1 MSDEARKH
9 VVPTGTSKE
18 ALMSSTAAT
27 GSNTVNDVT
36 LGIGDFLASKSAIL
50 ADARYVQFVTVQTA
64 IACLMFLAERESYI
78 PSVAY
83 EGVKPKNVGEGSN
96 LNLTLLANACRSD
109 RQANKDDGRV
119 NTYIILR
126 NWLSARLGVDDQV
139 AAQLL
144 AFCGRLLDMGYGL
157 AQWNGRIDVGA
168 DGAVTVTGI
177 DGAPIPDS
185 RNDDMK
191 PWELPGLF
199 RVRPEHC
206 FKLGK
211 TLVPEVEVA
220 DLVKVRNPNTQEDEL
235 KPYPFERQEL
245 TLCDRSYC
253 FTYGDRSKPREYKTQ
268 RTSRKTFMDVTD
280 AIIAARKPKPA
291 ATTGTSTA
299 TGGNATTGTTT
310 GTSTTGTA
318 GTSTGTTA
326 TTGATPATGTA
337 PTATTGTGTSTGEN
351 RPGGNQSRDDAA
363 KAARDRVESI
373 DHVLGVLAPAN
384 VIGNKDVIA
393 AVMRLHL
400 HTTELLRGL
409 GLVEFITN
417 PNDDTR
423 KAALRE
429 LSMTGGKPVTPAP
442 TRNPPAKAAPA
453 KAAPAKVASTRK

>member
-9 VVPTGTSKE
+9 TVPTGTSKE
-18 ALMSSTAAT
+18 ALMASTAAT

-36 LGIGDFLASKSAIL
+36 LGIGDFLASKREVL
-50 ADARYVQFVTVQTA
+50 ADARYVQFVTIQTA

-78 PSVAY
+78 PTVAY
-83 EGVKPKNVGEGSN
+83 EGVKPKNAGEGSN

-157 AQWNGRIDVGA
+157 AQWNGRIEVGA
-168 DGAVTVTGI
+168 DGAITVTGP
-177 DGAPIPDS
+177 DGSPIPDS
-185 RNDDMK
+185 RNDDLK
-191 PWELPGLF
+191 AWELPGLF

-220 DLVKVRNPNTQEDEL
+220 DLVKVRNPNTNEDDL
-235 KPYPFERQEL
+235 RPYPFERQEL

-280 AIIAARKPKPA
+280 AIIAARKPKAPATAPA
-291 ATTGTSTA
+291 APATA
-299 TGGNATTGTTT
+299 TPPATPGTP
-310 GTSTTGTA
+310 A
-318 GTSTGTTA
+318 PA
-326 TTGATPATGTA
+326 TPAPGAATPAAPGATPAPGAA
-337 PTATTGTGTSTGEN
+337 PASGAN
-351 RPGGNQSRDDAA
+351 RPGQNQSREDAE
-363 KAARDRVESI
+363 KAARDRVASI

-409 GLVEFITN
+409 GLVEFITT

-429 LSMTGGKPVTPAP
+429 LSMTGGKPITPAP
-442 TRNPPAKAAPA
+442 TKTAAKTTPKAAPA
-453 KAAPAKVASTRK
+453 KAATARK